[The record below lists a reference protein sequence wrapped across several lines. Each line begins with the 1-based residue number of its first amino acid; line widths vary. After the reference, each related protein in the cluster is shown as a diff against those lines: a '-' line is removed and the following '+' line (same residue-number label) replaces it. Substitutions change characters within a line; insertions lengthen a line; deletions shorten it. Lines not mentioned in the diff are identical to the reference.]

1 MPFPLAEALHLVST
15 AASHANDA
23 MRRIEKFKKL
33 LEVQEALGGSGGGA
47 GGVRGVR
54 KLFVSR
60 TNHSE
65 VKIMFKI
72 TYVGRSRVPYS
83 GADQGGAD
91 SQDIGQ
97 ERGPPGQIPF
107 PGN

>member
-1 MPFPLAEALHLVST
+1 MKNAGAKKKLRKNIIVVPVLCRGQGSSLFYKFQTGKQINMQSFFPLTEALHLVST

-54 KLFVSR
+54 KPFVSR
-60 TNHSE
+60 TN
-65 VKIMFKI
+65 
-72 TYVGRSRVPYS
+72 Y
-83 GADQGGAD
+83 
-91 SQDIGQ
+91 
-97 ERGPPGQIPF
+97 
-107 PGN
+107 